1 MRRGSF
7 GCESA
12 PGVALTRR
20 KARQTAVS
28 PFFDLSQNNLGEV
41 TATDGGWGDGK
52 FFGAL
57 LPRVHPPTFAGR
69 TRHLTRTRR
78 LSNRRRPHRSSPP
91 PEALEHLRRADPV
104 LRGVID
110 RLGPIE
116 ITTEPDLW
124 WSLVD
129 AIVSQQVSVHAAAAI
144 IGRVA
149 ALGADGRPTPAEIA
163 AADDEALR
171 AAGLSRAK
179 VRYVKDLAARWLDG
193 SLRHE
198 RIPAMTDEEVVAELT
213 RVKGIGVWT
222 AEMILIFTLGRPDVL
237 PVDDLGVRAAAQQ
250 LYGLAERPGRDALL
264 RIGEPWRPWRTLAS
278 RYLWRSLGKTP
289 VIVPDDPA
297 AAKLTP

>member
-1 MRRGSF
+1 VS
-7 GCESA
+7 
-12 PGVALTRR
+12 TRI
-20 KARQTAVS
+20 
-28 PFFDLSQNNLGEV
+28 
-41 TATDGGWGDGK
+41 
-52 FFGAL
+52 
-57 LPRVHPPTFAGR
+57 
-69 TRHLTRTRR
+69 
-78 LSNRRRPHRSSPP
+78 RPHHAPPP

-129 AIVSQQVSVHAAAAI
+129 AIVSQQVSVYAAAAI
-144 IGRVA
+144 VGRVA
-149 ALGADGRPTPAEIA
+149 ALGANGRPTPAEIA
-163 AADDEALR
+163 AASDDALR

-179 VRYVKDLAARWLDG
+179 VRYVKDLASRWLDG

-198 RIPAMTDEEVVAELT
+198 RIAAMTDPEVVAELT
-213 RVKGIGVWT
+213 QVKGIGVWT

-237 PVDDLGVRAAAQQ
+237 PVDDLGVRVAAQQ
-250 LYGLAERPGRDALL
+250 LYALPERPGREELL

-289 VIVPDDPA
+289 VVAPDDPA
-297 AAKLTP
+297 AAKLVP